1 LIPAYVPPYEA
12 PSSAPEL
19 FARYPLAMISPPA
32 RNFLNS
38 TFVNVDSLRATE
50 GEPHLDIHPLDAA
63 ARGIAN
69 GAQVRAFNDRG
80 SMQARARVTDRARQG
95 LVVGLSIWWKKL
107 APDGKNANELTSQR
121 LTTWGRAGVLR
132 LPGRSGAGAR
142 GGAGI
147 MIRWPAR
154 RRLASALAVLGA
166 ALLVAGCDTLGY
178 YYQSIGGHLGVMAQA
193 QPIDDAIA
201 TANGAHDA
209 RLAQRLTLAREIRDY
224 ASRELKLPDNGSYR
238 RYANLHRPYVVW
250 SVFATPELSMD
261 LRKWCFPIV
270 GCITYRGYY
279 DQKAATTRWGCA
291 VTGWRPMWPAS
302 PLFHAWLL
310 RRSAAQHLRLP
321 AEGELARL
329 IFHELAHQV
338 VYVRNDTAFN
348 ESFAT
353 AVETAGVERWL
364 AQEGSPEVRASY
376 QIYDKRRRQFRT
388 MLLGARDLVELYHS
402 PLDDD
407 AKRQGAHLRRTAPD
421 VCEPQ
426 EGRVGRLQRLRPMV
440 RAAADQCPSGRCRH
454 VSAMGAGFYRVAG
467 AMRW

>member
-1 LIPAYVPPYEA
+1 
-12 PSSAPEL
+12 
-19 FARYPLAMISPPA
+19 
-32 RNFLNS
+32 
-38 TFVNVDSLRATE
+38 
-50 GEPHLDIHPLDAA
+50 
-63 ARGIAN
+63 
-69 GAQVRAFNDRG
+69 
-80 SMQARARVTDRARQG
+80 
-95 LVVGLSIWWKKL
+95 
-107 APDGKNANELTSQR
+107 
-121 LTTWGRAGVLR
+121 
-132 LPGRSGAGAR
+132 
-142 GGAGI
+142 

-154 RRLASALAVLGA
+154 RRLASSLAVLGA

-201 TANGAHDA
+201 TANDAHDA

-279 DQKAATTRWGCA
+279 DQKAADHYALG
-291 VTGWRPMWPAS
+291 
-302 PLFHAWLL
+302 L
-310 RRSAAQHLRLP
+310 RRDGLEAYVAGIPAYSTLGYFDDPLLNTFVYLP
-321 AEGELARL
+321 EGELARL

-388 MLLGARDLVELYHS
+388 MLLGAREQLVELYHS
-402 PLDDD
+402 PLDDG
-407 AKRQGAHLRRTAPD
+407 AKRQGKARIFDELRQTYANLKKDEWGGYSGYDRWFEQPLTNAHLAAVATYQQWVPAFAALLAQCDGDWERFY
-421 VCEPQ
+421 
-426 EGRVGRLQRLRPMV
+426 
-440 RAAADQCPSGRCRH
+440 AAARKIGDLPPAERDAALRKLAPPATEVKPLTALRATDAGRQT
-454 VSAMGAGFYRVAG
+454 SATSQGQ
-467 AMRW
+467 